1 MKLNKIAMNTLSI
14 LIGVIVILAVAGVAY
29 LFRSELQDDHN
40 MIEESVQNK
49 HSIETKNNV
58 VEVNSTV
65 SDVETKKI
73 QGLTLTPAVAEGNSL
88 QTVEIIEKAPP
99 ADEDTQE
106 TTTAETTASAN
117 EAIEEVKAI
126 EAVSNQQSQAIEET
140 TATTVL
146 EKDKEELQS
155 KKEVATPMNKV
166 SNAEKTVDE
175 NTQTEL
181 ITSDS
186 KNENQLVNKTE
197 SDVTQTEKQQTQE
210 TVKTTTIDN
219 PVDDV
224 TETKKEDAEQIVTEE
239 NKPKDD
245 QPPSEAIHSEQS
257 DSIKAAIQRQIKK
270 SKQVLKLLTDHE
282 ER

>member
-1 MKLNKIAMNTLSI
+1 
-14 LIGVIVILAVAGVAY
+14 
-29 LFRSELQDDHN
+29 
-40 MIEESVQNK
+40 
-49 HSIETKNNV
+49 
-58 VEVNSTV
+58 
-65 SDVETKKI
+65 
-73 QGLTLTPAVAEGNSL
+73 
-88 QTVEIIEKAPP
+88 
-99 ADEDTQE
+99 
-106 TTTAETTASAN
+106 
-117 EAIEEVKAI
+117 
-126 EAVSNQQSQAIEET
+126 
-140 TATTVL
+140 
-146 EKDKEELQS
+146 
-155 KKEVATPMNKV
+155 V